1 MSISHVTLV
10 RVACLVVLRPSMA
23 NELRRAPRYSLTAI
37 AEITDLSTGARITAR
52 TSDLSLVGCYVDT
65 LNPLPAGTQV
75 RISITHE
82 NEIFA
87 SAGVV
92 VYSRANM
99 GMGIKFLKVQHD
111 YLGVL
116 RDWLRKFDRSQS

>member
-1 MSISHVTLV
+1 MSLIGDWRV
-10 RVACLVVLRPSMA
+10 REVLRPSMT
-23 NELRRAPRYSLTAI
+23 NELRRAPRYSLTSV
-37 AEITDLSTGARITAR
+37 AEITDLRTGTRITAQ
-52 TSDLSLVGCYVDT
+52 TSDVSLVGCYVDT

-75 RISITHE
+75 RIRITHE
-82 NEIFA
+82 NEVFA

-92 VYSRANM
+92 AYSSASM

-116 RDWLRKFDRSQS
+116 RNWVSKFNRSES

>member
-1 MSISHVTLV
+1 
-10 RVACLVVLRPSMA
+10 MA

-37 AEITDLSTGARITAR
+37 AEITDLSTGSRIIVQ

-82 NEIFA
+82 NETFA

-111 YLGVL
+111 YLDVL
-116 RDWLRKFDRSQS
+116 RNWLSKFDRSEPR

>member
-1 MSISHVTLV
+1 
-10 RVACLVVLRPSMA
+10 MA
-23 NELRRAPRYSLTAI
+23 NELRRAPRYLLTAV
-37 AEITDLSTGARITAR
+37 AEITDLNTGTCITAQ

-65 LNPLPAGTQV
+65 LNPLPAGTRV

-82 NEIFA
+82 TEIFA

-92 VYSRANM
+92 VYSRASM

-111 YLGVL
+111 YLSVL
-116 RDWLRKFDRSQS
+116 REWLTKFDRSKF